1 MFLQI
6 TIQVIVIFSKIYKAT
21 LIKNDIA
28 INNFKLIV
36 LQLIGQR
43 FLSTVFIRQLY
54 SFLVNILTLFSLSLF
69 RYVDNNHEILVE
81 YDGLTN
87 MKM

>member
-1 MFLQI
+1 M
-6 TIQVIVIFSKIYKAT
+6 IFSKIYKAT

-69 RYVDNNHEILVE
+69 RYMDNNHEILVE